1 MIRSELED
9 FNSSLANRSS
19 EFGVQN
25 VVKIIFNDNDSTQ
38 SAVATKTVS
47 DAGGITSTVTVT
59 KGTLSGK
66 KVISGWVSKD
76 FSFNTTVNSENMANM
91 GILNAASTL
100 NNQAEAANDL
110 AGRYDNWGADI
121 VKGLTGIVGDM
132 LGNHPA
138 GTQFGG
144 YNFSKELWKGTS
156 KPSFNLDLIM
166 INTTPE
172 DKITENFTYLTK
184 ICYSANPHLSTGFGE
199 NTAMAPPTFLTNGSI
214 DVKIGEWFYATNLI
228 ITGVNLVISKQTIS
242 DGSPLF
248 ALANIG
254 FKSFMAMG
262 AADVEKWFVKKN
274 TLKSLTILKTP
285 DKGK

>member
-25 VVKIIFNDNDSTQ
+25 VVKIIFKDDTSSQ
-38 SAVATKTVS
+38 SATATKTVS
-47 DAGGITSTVTVT
+47 DAGTITSTVT
-59 KGTLSGK
+59 KGTLSGN
-66 KVISGWVSKD
+66 KVISGWISKD

-91 GILNAASTL
+91 GILNAASSL
-100 NNQAEAANDL
+100 NNQAYAADEL
-110 AGRYDNWGADI
+110 AKRYDNWGSDIVTGLTDI
-121 VKGLTGIVGDM
+121 VKNM
-132 LGNHPA
+132 LGGNPA

-184 ICYSANPHLSTGFGE
+184 ICYSANPHASTGFGE
-199 NTAMAPPTFLTNGSI
+199 DTAMTPPKFLISGSI

-254 FKSFMAMG
+254 FKSFRGMG